1 MDNNENSNALVP
13 KASCCN
19 ALVPKV
25 SRDVDLKSPLLED
38 DRLVPDDIKYPVVS
52 IVTTGNIT
60 FTKDKNDEYVA
71 YLEPTKRCVTTRQS
85 IYSQQRLSS
94 VSSKA
99 RNVAREIMYAI
110 DNSYNKSLCATVV
123 LSSGVKVLKIES
135 VAVVK
140 RGGKK
145 VVKLFISTN
154 DLYGSDNYTQEV
166 VGEIDNVDNDKKNKN
181 ISTRFLSQPNTTLFI
196 QPQPQLPVSPFFP
209 QNPFFVDR
217 FINETITSSIPRSSI
232 RQITRRVGNWW
243 QASFLDEDPIGQ
255 RVWISTPDAITWSQ
269 VPTIGTWNEET
280 RTLQVWLFSGTIDRG
295 RRLERFWNLCQA
307 IIPENF
313 RPGQNIEFWN
323 CSAELCTVR
332 CDPPDIRGVR
342 DCSRGENFIRRIYRR
357 SP

>member
-38 DRLVPDDIKYPVVS
+38 DRLVPDDIKYPVTS
-52 IVTTGNIT
+52 ITATGNIT

-71 YLEPTKRCVTTRQS
+71 YLDPTKRCVTTRQS

-110 DNSYNKSLCATVV
+110 DNSYSKSLCATVV

-166 VGEIDNVDNDKKNKN
+166 VGEIDSVDNDKKNKN
-181 ISTRFLSQPNTTLFI
+181 ISTRFITATLVMQPISIQIVSTSTT
-196 QPQPQLPVSPFFP
+196 PSTNRV
-209 QNPFFVDR
+209 
-217 FINETITSSIPRSSI
+217 ITYRDK
-232 RQITRRVGNWW
+232 NWW
-243 QASFLDEDPIGQ
+243 QASPLNEDPIGQ
-255 RVWISTPDAITWSQ
+255 RVWISTPDAWQNES
-269 VPTIGTWNEET
+269 IGTWNEET
-280 RTLQVWLFSGTIDRG
+280 RTLNVWLSSRG
-295 RRLERFWNLCQA
+295 DYLGAKRIFVNSIAE
-307 IIPENF
+307 IPENF

-323 CSAELCTVR
+323 CSGTLCLR
-332 CDPPDIRGVR
+332 QCDPPGQYGIRNCPGPQIEWIRARGVPY
-342 DCSRGENFIRRIYRR
+342 G
-357 SP
+357 

>member
-1 MDNNENSNALVP
+1 
-13 KASCCN
+13 
-19 ALVPKV
+19 
-25 SRDVDLKSPLLED
+25 
-38 DRLVPDDIKYPVVS
+38 
-52 IVTTGNIT
+52 
-60 FTKDKNDEYVA
+60 
-71 YLEPTKRCVTTRQS
+71 
-85 IYSQQRLSS
+85 

-110 DNSYNKSLCATVV
+110 DNSYSKSLCATVV

-166 VGEIDNVDNDKKNKN
+166 VGEIDSVDNKNKK
-181 ISTRFLSQPNTTLFI
+181 ITARFFTQPNATFFM
-196 QPQPQLPVSPFFP
+196 QPFNPPN
-209 QNPFFVDR
+209 NPFFRQDPFLDAFLIDR
-217 FINETITSSIPRSSI
+217 FIYETITSRIPRSSI

-243 QASFLDEDPIGQ
+243 QASPLDEDPIGQ
-255 RVWISTPDAITWSQ
+255 RVWISTPNAITWSQ

-295 RRLERFWNLCQA
+295 RTLERFWNLCQA

-342 DCSRGENFIRRIYRR
+342 DCSRGENFIRRIDRR
-357 SP
+357 SA

>member
-1 MDNNENSNALVP
+1 MDNNEKSNALVP

-38 DRLVPDDIKYPVVS
+38 DRLVPDDIKYPVTS
-52 IVTTGNIT
+52 ITATGNIT

-71 YLEPTKRCVTTRQS
+71 YLDPTKRCVTTRQS

-110 DNSYNKSLCATVV
+110 DNSYSKRLCATVV

-166 VGEIDNVDNDKKNKN
+166 VGEIDSVDNKNKK
-181 ISTRFLSQPNTTLFI
+181 ITARFFTQPNATFFM
-196 QPQPQLPVSPFFP
+196 QPFNPINPINSPFLP
-209 QNPFFVDR
+209 QDPFLFDR
-217 FINETITSSIPRSSI
+217 FIYETITSRIPRSSI

-243 QASFLDEDPIGQ
+243 QASSLDEDPIGQ
-255 RVWISTPDAITWSQ
+255 RVWISTPNAITWSQ

-295 RRLERFWNLCQA
+295 RRLERFWNLWQA

-323 CSAELCTVR
+323 CSADLCTVQ

-342 DCSRGENFIRRIYRR
+342 DCSRGENFISRIDRR
-357 SP
+357 SA

>member
-1 MDNNENSNALVP
+1 MDNNEKSNALVP

-38 DRLVPDDIKYPVVS
+38 DRLVPDDIKYPVTS
-52 IVTTGNIT
+52 ITATGNIT

-71 YLEPTKRCVTTRQS
+71 YLDPTKRCVTTRQS

-110 DNSYNKSLCATVV
+110 DNSYSKRLCATVV

-166 VGEIDNVDNDKKNKN
+166 VGEIDSVDNKNKK
-181 ISTRFLSQPNTTLFI
+181 ITARFFTQPNATFFM
-196 QPQPQLPVSPFFP
+196 QPFNPPINNPFLP
-209 QNPFFVDR
+209 QNPFLIDR
-217 FINETITSSIPRSSI
+217 FIYETITSRIPRSSNRI
-232 RQITRRVGNWW
+232 ITRRDRNWW
-243 QASFLDEDPIGQ
+243 QASPLDEDPIGQ
-255 RVWISTPDAITWSQ
+255 RVWISTPDA
-269 VPTIGTWNEET
+269 TIDGVSIGSWNEET
-280 RTLQVWLFSGTIDRG
+280 RTLNVLLSTRGDYIGARTIFVNSIA
-295 RRLERFWNLCQA
+295 E
-307 IIPENF
+307 IPENF

-323 CSAELCTVR
+323 CSGNLCLR
-332 CDPPDIRGVR
+332 QCDPPGQYGNRTCPGPQIEWIRARGVP
-342 DCSRGENFIRRIYRR
+342 YA
-357 SP
+357 